1 MTVMGT
7 LPGWLP
13 DNSSQKI
20 DTHGST
26 RIAWERKL
34 EARIAGNATG
44 VLKKPGYSRSRQR
57 MLNWGLPG
65 NVFPRPAEQTRQTAQ
80 ARGHSPGPLPVRR
93 LTGTGEAC
101 LSFRFAVVEPCA
113 KIANRGSLLLDQPLA
128 LGQQGAQPFDPCR

>member
-1 MTVMGT
+1 M
-7 LPGWLP
+7 
-13 DNSSQKI
+13 DANSRPESRRCCR
-20 DTHGST
+20 DAET
-26 RIAWERKL
+26 RVFAFVPK
-34 EARIAGNATG
+34 G
-44 VLKKPGYSRSRQR
+44 VKRD
-57 MLNWGLPG
+57 LPG